1 MLSFLQFSKTNRIY
15 IVEAQTYRMNKPKI
29 TGAADAELF
38 QSNGSRI
45 ETFFELDGFVK
56 NLLKPMIDASAVKHQ
71 IQETVVFDSGM
82 SEHTDVFGLLFGDS
96 ALGFTT
102 LIATNH
108 GRETNEILGIFP
120 VTPGIPQR
128 VKIEEVLVWD
138 NQLCATVRCSVE
150 NYDFA
155 FFATDFYYNREQ
167 YLENEYLDIEL
178 AAFAPSAEEADK
190 GFSFEG
196 QKAVDWLAKMGQEPT
211 YNADGTVQPVEF
223 STANLV
229 AYLTMEKKAPDEA
242 QFQSPAGPVESL
254 SFVGIDL
261 YKTTIAIRGNGADFR
276 VPIILRKEL
285 IPNLEEGMPI
295 RGYSC
300 LIGRIVE

>member
-1 MLSFLQFSKTNRIY
+1 
-15 IVEAQTYRMNKPKI
+15 MNKPKI
-29 TGAADAELF
+29 TGVADAELF

-71 IQETVVFDSGM
+71 LQRTVVFDNGA
-82 SEHTDVFGLLFGDS
+82 SEHTEVFGLVFGDT

-108 GRETNEILGIFP
+108 GSETNEIMGIFP
-120 VTPGIPQR
+120 EIPGIPQR

-150 NYDFA
+150 GFDFA
-155 FFATDFYYNREQ
+155 FFATDFYYNKEK
-167 YLENEYLDIEL
+167 YLESEYLYIEL
-178 AAFAPSAEEADK
+178 AAFAPNAEEADR

-196 QKAVDWLAKMGQEPT
+196 QKAVDWLAKMGQEPS
-211 YNADGTVQPVEF
+211 YNEDGTVQPVTF
-223 STANLV
+223 STEQLV
-229 AYLTMEKKAPDEA
+229 AYLTLEKKAPDEA

-254 SFVGIDL
+254 SFVGMDL
-261 YKTTIAIRGNGADFR
+261 YKTSIAIRGNGADFR
-276 VPIILRKEL
+276 VPIIFRKDF

-300 LIGRIVE
+300 LTGKIVE

>member
-1 MLSFLQFSKTNRIY
+1 M
-15 IVEAQTYRMNKPKI
+15 PKI
-29 TGAADAELF
+29 SGAADAELF

-71 IQETVVFDSGM
+71 LQRTVVFDNGA
-82 SEHTDVFGLLFGDS
+82 SEHTEVFGLVFGDT

-108 GRETNEILGIFP
+108 GSETNEIMGIFP
-120 VTPGIPQR
+120 EIPGIPQR

-150 NYDFA
+150 GFDFA
-155 FFATDFYYNREQ
+155 FFATDFYYNKEK
-167 YLENEYLDIEL
+167 YLESEYLDIEL
-178 AAFAPSAEEADK
+178 AAFAPNAEEADR

-211 YNADGTVQPVEF
+211 YNEDGTVQPVTF
-223 STANLV
+223 STEKLV
-229 AYLTMEKKAPDEA
+229 AYLTLEKKAPDEA

-254 SFVGIDL
+254 SFVGMDL
-261 YKTTIAIRGNGADFR
+261 YKTSIAIRGEGADFR
-276 VPIILRKEL
+276 VPIIFRKDL

-300 LIGRIVE
+300 LIGKIVE